1 MAEAADVQL
10 FTFSDAD
17 FSRAFQWVINGVPF
31 DFTNHGLMM
40 MVRKLPDDTEVFVS
54 LSTDDG
60 DIVIYQT
67 VPTEDGIPAD
77 IFNITIT
84 RAQMADMEPGDYVHS
99 LILLRP
105 DGLREDIFR
114 GTLTHTH
121 GPTR

>member
-1 MAEAADVQL
+1 MAEAAEVQIM
-10 FTFSDAD
+10 TFSDAD

-31 DFTNHGLMM
+31 DFTGCGLMM
-40 MVRKLPDDTEVFVS
+40 MIRKRPEDTEVFVS

-60 DIVIYQT
+60 DIDFLPDV
-67 VPTEDGIPAD
+67 DGKLTT
-77 IFNITIT
+77 FNIRILREQTI
-84 RAQMADMEPGDYVHS
+84 DMQAGDYYHS

-114 GTLTHTH
+114 GKLTHAI